1 MVSTSLTWLQRLMQL
16 LTTSAKWNG
25 GMWSFPLP
33 LAGKPTQRQVKI
45 CHGPN
50 LLKGGLH
57 LTSFMCQSSVLVQ
70 YSFIWCLLV
79 LLPHQHHFWWS
90 TFLAASLGLLFL
102 QCSRYRSLQQSSS
115 CVQNTCECESRE
127 NIAVSHTK
135 VKSWDVNTPV
145 FLKSDD
151 CRCLLASCVCFNAH
165 SLQNSPGLH
174 SQLYKHCFILSFP
187 AASKAVGPGALSF
200 IVLFLTSGDCFAASE
215 RISVLTFSFQ

>member
-33 LAGKPTQRQVKI
+33 LAGKPTQRQVTI

-102 QCSRYRSLQQSSS
+102 QCSSYRSLQQSSS